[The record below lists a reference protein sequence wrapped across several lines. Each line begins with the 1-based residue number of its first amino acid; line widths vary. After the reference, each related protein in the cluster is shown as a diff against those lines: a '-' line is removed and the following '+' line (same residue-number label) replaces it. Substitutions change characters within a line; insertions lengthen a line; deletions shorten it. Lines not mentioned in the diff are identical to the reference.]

1 MPGRSPGTPTFALV
15 AGGGTAGHVLPG
27 LAVARALVARGHDPA
42 TIHFVGSER
51 GLETTLVPEAGF
63 GLTVHPGRGI
73 QRRFTL
79 ANLAAVW
86 ANFEAAGARYVVVAA
101 VIDSVSLREMYAEHL
116 AGCEVQLVGL
126 TADDDTVRSRLQH
139 RDTGQDLERHLRALK
154 EHRPTASVADFT
166 VANDRSAADVAAEI
180 LGRAGWADQVT

>member
-1 MPGRSPGTPTFALV
+1 MPRALLLSGV
-15 AGGGTAGHVLPG
+15 AGVGKSTVAAAAGRILTAAGRATAVVDTDM
-27 LAVARALVARGHDPA
+27 LAQFGPPPA
-42 TIHFVGSER
+42 D
-51 GLETTLVPEAGF
+51 
-63 GLTVHPGRGI
+63 
-73 QRRFTL
+73 RRFYDRL
-79 ANLAAVW
+79 KCANLAAVW

-126 TADDDTVRSRLQH
+126 TADDGTVRSRLQH

-166 VANDRSAADVAAEI
+166 VANDRAAADVAAEI